1 MTDLKLMIVLSS
13 EQRCG
18 KEGRVRGA
26 KGQRK
31 TRREREGRGRTVKGS
46 RETTLSIDSS
56 DWCRI
61 KSEVK

>member
-1 MTDLKLMIVLSS
+1 MIVLSS

-31 TRREREGRGRTVKGS
+31 TRREGGAGEEQCKGQGKLLNLVIQVTGV
-46 RETTLSIDSS
+46 E
-56 DWCRI
+56 
-61 KSEVK
+61 